1 MIRSMYSDSSLPRS
15 FKGVPICR
23 LTYEDYGGFSHSLKD
38 YKVFIFLKKDY
49 IERFKPRS
57 REVFE
62 ELLSGSTSTPSRKVV
77 DNNVV
82 P

>member
-49 IERFKPRS
+49 MRDLNLVVERYSRS
-57 REVFE
+57 YFLVRPVHRQEK
-62 ELLSGSTSTPSRKVV
+62 LLTIT
-77 DNNVV
+77 
-82 P
+82 

>member
-1 MIRSMYSDSSLPRS
+1 MIRLMYSDSSLPRS

-49 IERFKPRS
+49 MRDLNLLVERYSRS
-57 REVFE
+57 YFLVRPVH
-62 ELLSGSTSTPSRKVV
+62 RQ
-77 DNNVV
+77 
-82 P
+82 

>member
-49 IERFKPRS
+49 MRDLNLVVERYSRS
-57 REVFE
+57 YFLVRPVH
-62 ELLSGSTSTPSRKVV
+62 RQQ
-77 DNNVV
+77 
-82 P
+82 

>member
-49 IERFKPRS
+49 MRDLNLVVERYSRS
-57 REVFE
+57 YFLVRSVH
-62 ELLSGSTSTPSRKVV
+62 R
-77 DNNVV
+77 
-82 P
+82 

>member
-38 YKVFIFLKKDY
+38 YKVFIFLKKDH
-49 IERFKPRS
+49 IRDLNLVVERYSRS
-57 REVFE
+57 YFLVRSVHRQE
-62 ELLSGSTSTPSRKVV
+62 
-77 DNNVV
+77 
-82 P
+82 